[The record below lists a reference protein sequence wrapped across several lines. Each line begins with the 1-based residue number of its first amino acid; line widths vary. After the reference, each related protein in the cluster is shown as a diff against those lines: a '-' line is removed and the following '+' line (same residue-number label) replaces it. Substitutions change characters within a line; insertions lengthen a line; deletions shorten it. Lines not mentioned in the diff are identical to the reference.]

1 MGQLSRV
8 VWSLSEA
15 RWEWESRTEAERIR
29 RERYEAAK
37 RERDPGAGRPISDE
51 LAKEAA
57 K

>member
-1 MGQLSRV
+1 